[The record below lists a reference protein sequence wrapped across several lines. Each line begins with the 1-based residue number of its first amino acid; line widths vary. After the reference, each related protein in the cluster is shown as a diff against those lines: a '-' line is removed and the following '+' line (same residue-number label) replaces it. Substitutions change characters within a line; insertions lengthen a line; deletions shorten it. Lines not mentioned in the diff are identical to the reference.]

1 MVASA
6 DCILAS
12 ALWSPP
18 QHQVIDGQRLPKRR
32 KLGTGSANLDR
43 ILDGGFNHGNI
54 HCVSATPSSGA
65 RELVSSILVT
75 HLLTEDDAT
84 ATLIDV
90 ALSFDIKTLHR
101 ELVQQLRASGKDG
114 NNAMRILG
122 RVRIMKAFDC
132 VGLTECVA
140 EMREQLDLERFESG
154 SQHKGP
160 LEPPEKGT
168 ISDSEGDDDD
178 ELLDNAP
185 PSPSQAR
192 PPELGSGRQGRRPH
206 RSDLLIIDTISKPF
220 TPLLKN
226 NHTHGQA
233 MLASFMRSVRHLTTM
248 HDLATLLLNTVI
260 DFDKIKEEAPSIF
273 SSCTARPALGKAFY
287 HLVDTH
293 MLVHEEAKL
302 AHDAKVMMMSTGAS
316 SGHRGLSAN
325 VIEVLSDRYEGRV
338 GRWAAFEAG
347 EEGGLKDV
355 R

>member
-12 ALWSPP
+12 ARWSPP
-18 QHQVIDGQRLPKRR
+18 QYQVIDGQRLPKRQ

-43 ILDGGFNHGNI
+43 ILDGGLKHGNI

-101 ELVQQLRASGKDG
+101 ELVRQLQASGKDEI
-114 NNAMRILG
+114 NAMEILG

-140 EMREQLDLERFESG
+140 EMRERLDYECFKSG
-154 SQHKGP
+154 PQPKGP
-160 LEPPEKGT
+160 FEPPEKPT

-185 PSPSQAR
+185 PSPGQAR
-192 PPELGSGRQGRRPH
+192 PPESGSGQQGRRPR

-233 MLASFMRSVRHLTTM
+233 LLASFMRSVRHLTIT
-248 HDLATLLLNTVI
+248 HDLVTLLLNAVI
-260 DFDKIKEEAPSIF
+260 DFDKTKEEAPSIF

-302 AHDAKVMMMSTGAS
+302 AHDAKVIMASKGAS
-316 SGHRGLSAN
+316 GGLRGLSAN

-338 GRWAAFEAG
+338 GRWAAFEVR